1 MVLSCCRRI
10 ERMCGGFVLS
20 LGRPVYDTSEVIRL
34 GEGSDMGPVL
44 TPVSVS
50 LPQAID
56 RLVREFDPL
65 RIVLFGSHAR
75 GTASAD
81 SDIDLLV
88 VVPAMGDKRE
98 LGVAMLRSLRG
109 VRHPIDV
116 IPTDPQE
123 IARRGSMPGD
133 VLRSALLE
141 GKVVYERGR

>member
-1 MVLSCCRRI
+1 VGDLVLSR
-10 ERMCGGFVLS
+10 GG
-20 LGRPVYDTSEVIRL
+20 PVYDTFEVNHL
-34 GEGSDMGPVL
+34 GKGSDMGPVL
-44 TPVSVS
+44 TPASAS
-50 LPQAID
+50 LPQAIEC
-56 RLVREFDPL
+56 LVREFDPL

-75 GTASAD
+75 GTASPD

-88 VVPAMGDKRE
+88 VVSAMGDKRE

-123 IARRGSMPGD
+123 IARRRNMPGD

-141 GKVVYERGR
+141 GEVVYERGR